1 MVRSTVPHRG
11 EAPRVSEEC
20 HQMWKQRA
28 SLRDLA
34 RVSRQL
40 GTSLNAGISILKAFD
55 LAAGKSSGRLRSVLN
70 DVTRELKSGSDVTSA
85 LVAHG
90 NYFPELFVAMIQ
102 VGEIS
107 GSLSEVLIALGD
119 HYENLIRL
127 RREFISSITLP
138 VVQMGVA
145 ILIVAAM
152 IALLGWIGESTGMPI
167 DVLGWGLMGTSG
179 ALIWL
184 GGWAMLVAAG
194 YVAYQMA
201 SASLHSL
208 KPIHQFLLSLP
219 VVGDCMRSF
228 AIARFSWAFH
238 LTQNAGMPID
248 DSIDA
253 SLMATSNAAFASA
266 APGMIS
272 SLNSGNTLT
281 EAFEESQLFPVEFM
295 EFVTVA
301 EQSGTVPEALH
312 RLSPQF
318 EEDARR
324 SLRALA
330 STLSWGIWGLVALF
344 IIFII
349 FRIFLWQIGLYSDLL
364 NEI

>member
-1 MVRSTVPHRG
+1 V
-11 EAPRVSEEC
+11 APRDSEEC

-28 SLRDLA
+28 SLSELA

-40 GTSLNAGISILKAFD
+40 GISLNSGIAIVKAFD
-55 LAAGKSSGRLRSVLN
+55 LTAGKSSGRLRSVLK
-70 DVTRELKSGSDVTSA
+70 DVSNELKSGSDVTSA

-90 NYFPELFVAMIQ
+90 DYFPELFVAMIQ
-102 VGEIS
+102 VGEVS
-107 GSLSEVLIALGD
+107 GSLVEVLMALSE

-127 RREFISSITLP
+127 RREFISNITLP
-138 VVQMGVA
+138 VVQMGAA
-145 ILIVAAM
+145 ILIVAAL
-152 IALLGWIGESTGMPI
+152 IALLGWVGESTGMPI

-184 GGWAMLVAAG
+184 GGWGLVIAALFVG
-194 YVAYQMA
+194 YQMA
-201 SASLHSL
+201 AASLESL
-208 KPIHQFLLSLP
+208 KPVHQFLLNLP
-219 VVGDCMRSF
+219 VVGNCMRSF

-253 SLMATSNAAFASA
+253 SLMATSNAAFAAA

-272 SLNSGNTLT
+272 SVNAGSTLT
-281 EAFEESQLFPVEFM
+281 EAFEESQLFPVEFI
-295 EFVTVA
+295 EFVMVA

-324 SLRALA
+324 SLKALA
-330 STLSWGIWGLVALF
+330 ATLNWGIWGLVALF
-344 IIFII
+344 IIFMI